1 MMSNI
6 LTFKIVYEKPIMLN
20 PKIFVF
26 AAIIILGGVLGAI
39 FLTTSS
45 TDPSQDGSSQ
55 EISNQVEPINIQLED
70 VTVLEVS
77 DRAAVLEIQFKLD
90 NPNTRSVIAQQ
101 LKYSLFA
108 SADSEEYK
116 IISGEIGQRPEGM
129 VDGSNYYTLLS
140 NSSIILKDKIVLDY
154 PGNSPELMNILE
166 NSNTSW
172 RVTGDV
178 FFNLS
183 SMTSGHENEL
193 HFESRK

>member
-1 MMSNI
+1 MPNI
-6 LTFKIVYEKPIMLN
+6 LTFKIVYEKPIILN

-26 AAIIILGGVLGAI
+26 AAIIVLGGVLGAI
-39 FLTTSS
+39 FLTTST
-45 TDPSQDGSSQ
+45 TDPLQDGSAQ

-140 NSSIILKDKIVLDY
+140 NSSIILKDKVVLDY

-166 NSNTSW
+166 SSNTSW

-193 HFESRK
+193 HFESSK

>member
-1 MMSNI
+1 
-6 LTFKIVYEKPIMLN
+6 MLN

-26 AAIIILGGVLGAI
+26 AAIIVLGGVLGGI
-39 FLTTSS
+39 FLTTSN
-45 TDPSQDGSSQ
+45 TDPSQDGSFQ
-55 EISNQVEPINIQLED
+55 EISNQVEPINIQLKE
-70 VTVLEVS
+70 VTILEVS

-108 SADSEEYK
+108 SVESEEYK
-116 IISGEIGQRPEGM
+116 IVSGEIGQRPEGM

-140 NSSIILKDKIVLDY
+140 NSSIILKDKIILDY

-166 NSNTSW
+166 NTNTSW

>member
-1 MMSNI
+1 
-6 LTFKIVYEKPIMLN
+6 MLN

-26 AAIIILGGVLGAI
+26 AAIIVLGGVLGGI
-39 FLTTSS
+39 FLTTSN

-55 EISNQVEPINIQLED
+55 EISNQVEPINIQLEE
-70 VTVLEVS
+70 VTILEVS

-108 SADSEEYK
+108 SVDSEEYK
-116 IISGEIGQRPEGM
+116 IVSGEIGQRPEGM

-140 NSSIILKDKIVLDY
+140 NSSIILKDKIILDY

-193 HFESRK
+193 HFESSK

>member
-1 MMSNI
+1 MSNI
-6 LTFKIVYEKPIMLN
+6 LTFKIVYEKSIMLN

-26 AAIIILGGVLGAI
+26 AAIIVLGGVLGAI
-39 FLTTSS
+39 FLTTSN

-55 EISNQVEPINIQLED
+55 EISNQVEPINIKLED
-70 VTVLEVS
+70 VTILEVS

-116 IISGEIGQRPEGM
+116 IVSGEIGQRPEGM

-193 HFESRK
+193 HFESSK

>member
-1 MMSNI
+1 MSNI
-6 LTFKIVYEKPIMLN
+6 LTFKIVYEKSIMLN

-26 AAIIILGGVLGAI
+26 AAIIVLGGVLGAI
-39 FLTTSS
+39 FLTTSN

-55 EISNQVEPINIQLED
+55 EISNQVEPINIKLED
-70 VTVLEVS
+70 VTILEVS

-108 SADSEEYK
+108 SVDSEEYK
-116 IISGEIGQRPEGM
+116 IVSGEIGQRPEGM

-183 SMTSGHENEL
+183 SMTSGHENEI
-193 HFESRK
+193 HFESSK